1 MQMEGELICLK
12 NLISSHLFLSSVKNL
27 GKFTKNIKALYHYT
41 NLEGAKGIIS
51 NKTFWASHIKFM
63 NDSKEY
69 SHGLEVC
76 ETIVQKLIQELPIGN
91 LKRTY

>member
-1 MQMEGELICLK
+1 
-12 NLISSHLFLSSVKNL
+12 
-27 GKFTKNIKALYHYT
+27 
-41 NLEGAKGIIS
+41 
-51 NKTFWASHIKFM
+51 M

-91 LKRTY
+91 LKHTYLEEVFTILEDQDTDIFVVSFWKVKIY